1 LIPVT
6 LNIIRLPLRRT
17 GGTLALAGLVLIA
30 QACLAQAQVQGEGSP
45 AGNSSLGQQEKAQ
58 LVDKLDKLLQQNQKL
73 EEQNQELL
81 GEIRELRQKLGGGAN
96 ASEEPPSPGTSSQK
110 VDEGKP
116 FVMDTRQLAGQIGAA
131 QAGAKAEAGVSL
143 STVQENGQE
152 EKKKKNWWGTYT
164 PNLGFK
170 VARTEY
176 GDLSISIYSYVR
188 YMNQNALAPN
198 YINGFGQIVPVVQRQ
213 DMQLQKLQFK
223 FLGWVMNPKFTYFLW
238 AWTSNPTMG
247 QGAQVVLAGH
257 LDYNFNKYLQLGGG
271 IYSLPGTRSVEG
283 NFPFW
288 LSVDTRLI
296 GDEFFRP
303 SYSTGIQAKGDITE
317 RLRYQAMLANNTS
330 QLGVSALEL
339 DNGFNTFS
347 GALVWEAPDFGMA
360 WGDFDDHKK
369 LAYRLGAHYNRSHE
383 TAQSQPGVET
393 IENTQIRLGDGT
405 IIFTPNIFGPG
416 IRVNA
421 LDWRLACADVG
432 LKYHGFSFD
441 AEYYWR
447 WLNNFTGLNTAGLTE
462 IRNHGFQL
470 QASAM
475 AIPKTLQFYT
485 GGSMVLGNLGGSYDT
500 RVGLNWFPWKN
511 KVVRWNAEGLLLYR
525 SPVGYTSV
533 PYNVGSTGFVFHTNL
548 EMAF

>member
-1 LIPVT
+1 M
-6 LNIIRLPLRRT
+6 IRFLFPRVACQL
-17 GGTLALAGLVLIA
+17 LATALLLAAPAQKSAGQTAPQPATA
-30 QACLAQAQVQGEGSP
+30 QAAASNDQAPLTPRERELLQRVQELEQRLKAVESKVGSLP
-45 AGNSSLGQQEKAQ
+45 AGAAWPAAETKAPDVKTVQASANSTSSSAQ
-58 LVDKLDKLLQQNQKL
+58 NTTSAVLVD
-73 EEQNQELL
+73 QEN
-81 GEIRELRQKLGGGAN
+81 K
-96 ASEEPPSPGTSSQK
+96 SEETRK
-110 VDEGKP
+110 WGK
-116 FVMDTRQLAGQIGAA
+116 
-131 QAGAKAEAGVSL
+131 
-143 STVQENGQE
+143 
-152 EKKKKNWWGTYT
+152 YT

-170 VARTEY
+170 VADTEY
-176 GDLSISIYSYVR
+176 GDLSISIYTYAR
-188 YMNQNALAPN
+188 YLNQNALAPN
-198 YINGFGQIVPVVQRQ
+198 YINGFGAVVPVVRRQ

-223 FLGWVMNPKFTYFLW
+223 FLGWVMDPKFTYYLW

-257 LDYNFNKYLQLGGG
+257 VDYNFSKHFALGAG

-303 SYSTGIQAKGDITE
+303 SYTTGVNFKGDITD

-330 QLGVSALEL
+330 QLGVSALQL

-347 GALVWEAPDFGMA
+347 GALVWEAPDFGIA

-369 LAYRLGAHYNRSHE
+369 LAYRLGAHFSRSHE
-383 TAQSQPGVET
+383 TVQSQPGTET

-416 IRVNA
+416 ITVNA
-421 LDWRLACADVG
+421 LDWKMACTDVG
-432 LKYHGFSFD
+432 LKYRGFSFD

-447 WLNNFTGLNTAGLTE
+447 WLNDLTGPGTAGLPE

-475 AIPKTLQFYT
+475 AVPKTLQFYT
-485 GGSMVLGNLGGSYDT
+485 GGSMVLGNLGGGYDI
-500 RVGLNWFPWKN
+500 RVGINWFPWKN
-511 KVVRWNAEGLLLYR
+511 KVVRWNTEGLLLYR

>member
-1 LIPVT
+1 MFD
-6 LNIIRLPLRRT
+6 RRT
-17 GGTLALAGLVLIA
+17 LITAGIGGLVWCLPASAIIQTPTLPASTQAGTSNDQAPLTPRERELLQRVQELEERLKAVESKVGSPSGETVPPPETKAQDTETA
-30 QACLAQAQVQGEGSP
+30 QASASNTSLSA
-45 AGNSSLGQQEKAQ
+45 SS
-58 LVDKLDKLLQQNQKL
+58 
-73 EEQNQELL
+73 
-81 GEIRELRQKLGGGAN
+81 
-96 ASEEPPSPGTSSQK
+96 STSSA
-110 VDEGKP
+110 VPVE
-116 FVMDTRQLAGQIGAA
+116 
-131 QAGAKAEAGVSL
+131 
-143 STVQENGQE
+143 QENKPE
-152 EKKKKNWWGTYT
+152 ETKQWGKYT

-170 VARTEY
+170 VANTEH
-176 GDLSISIYSYVR
+176 GDLSISIYTYAR
-188 YMNQNALAPN
+188 YLNQLPLAKD
-198 YINGFGQIVPVVQRQ
+198 YTNGFGQVVPVVQRQ

-223 FLGWVMNPKFTYFLW
+223 FLGWVLDPKLTYYLW

-247 QGAQVVLAGH
+247 QGAQVVLAGN
-257 LDYNFNKYLQLGGG
+257 LKYKFSRYLTLGSG

-303 SYSTGIQAKGDITE
+303 SYSTGIQASGDITD

-330 QLGVSALEL
+330 QLGVSALQL
-339 DNGFNTFS
+339 DNGLNTFS
-347 GALVWEAPDFGMA
+347 GALVWETGDFGLA

-369 LAYRLGAHYNRSHE
+369 LASRLGAHFNRSHE
-383 TAQSQPGVET
+383 TAQSQPGAET

-405 IIFTPNIFGPG
+405 IVFTRDIFGPG
-416 IRVNA
+416 IAVNA
-421 LDWRLACADVG
+421 LDWKMTCVDAG
-432 LKYHGFSFD
+432 LKYHGFSLD
-441 AEYYWR
+441 GEYYWR
-447 WLNNFTGLNTAGLTE
+447 WLTNFTGPGTAGLPD
-462 IRNHGFQL
+462 IHNHGFQL

-475 AIPKTLQFYT
+475 ALPKTLQFYT

-533 PYNVGSTGFVFHTNL
+533 PYNVGSTGFVFHTSL

>member
-1 LIPVT
+1 
-6 LNIIRLPLRRT
+6 
-17 GGTLALAGLVLIA
+17 
-30 QACLAQAQVQGEGSP
+30 LAQTLVREERSRSRD
-45 AGNSSLGQQEKAQ
+45 SSLGQQEQEKGQ
-58 LVDKLDKLLQQNQKL
+58 WIDKLDKLVQQNQKL
-73 EEQNQELL
+73 EEQNRQLL
-81 GEIRELRQKLGGGAN
+81 DEIRELRQKLAAGTDVSEQPE
-96 ASEEPPSPGTSSQK
+96 ASADHAPQRIH
-110 VDEGKP
+110 EGSA
-116 FVMDTRQLAGQIGAA
+116 FVQDARLVSEQFLAA
-131 QAGAKAEAGVSL
+131 QASLAGAKPETAVIVS
-143 STVQENGQE
+143 SGQQGTHE
-152 EKKKKNWWGTYT
+152 EKKSWGKYT

-170 VARTEY
+170 VASTEY
-176 GDLSISIYSYVR
+176 GDLSISIYTYAR
-188 YMNQNALAPN
+188 YLNQNALAPN
-198 YINGFGQIVPVVQRQ
+198 YINGFGQVVPVVQRQ

-223 FLGWVMNPKFTYFLW
+223 FLGWIMDPKFTYYLW

-257 LDYNFNKYLQLGGG
+257 VDYNFSKHFALGAG

-303 SYSTGIQAKGDITE
+303 SYTTGINFKGDITD

-330 QLGVSALEL
+330 QLGVSALQL

-347 GALVWEAPDFGMA
+347 GALVWETPDFGIA

-369 LAYRLGAHYNRSHE
+369 LAYRLGAHFSRSHE
-383 TAQSQPGVET
+383 TAQSQPGTET
-393 IENTQIRLGDGT
+393 IENAQIRLGDGT
-405 IIFTPNIFGPG
+405 IIFTPNIFGLG
-416 IRVNA
+416 RQVTA
-421 LDWRLACADVG
+421 LDWKTTAVDVG
-432 LKYHGFSFD
+432 LKDHGFSFD

-447 WLNNFTGLNTAGLTE
+447 WLNNFTGLAIAGLPE
-462 IRNHGFQL
+462 VRNHGFQL

-475 AIPKTLQFYT
+475 AIPKSLQFYA
-485 GGSMVLGNLGGSYDT
+485 GGSMVLGNLGGGYDT
-500 RVGLNWFPWKN
+500 RVGINWFPFKN
-511 KVVRWNAEGLLLYR
+511 KIVRWNSEGLLLYR

>member
-1 LIPVT
+1 VSCRGFGPWA
-6 LNIIRLPLRRT
+6 RLAFAILVP
-17 GGTLALAGLVLIA
+17 ASAGVSQQSAESRAGIA
-30 QACLAQAQVQGEGSP
+30 QPVAAQTPQAAEQSPLTPRERELLLRIQELEERLKAVESKVGNVPGEAAPPAAETKAASTTTTQVSVNNTASSTLPTTSALP
-45 AGNSSLGQQEKAQ
+45 AEQDTQQEKNE
-58 LVDKLDKLLQQNQKL
+58 KW
-73 EEQNQELL
+73 
-81 GEIRELRQKLGGGAN
+81 
-96 ASEEPPSPGTSSQK
+96 
-110 VDEGKP
+110 GK
-116 FVMDTRQLAGQIGAA
+116 
-131 QAGAKAEAGVSL
+131 
-143 STVQENGQE
+143 
-152 EKKKKNWWGTYT
+152 YT

-170 VARTEY
+170 VANTEH
-176 GDLSISIYSYVR
+176 GDLSISIYTYAR
-188 YMNQNALAPN
+188 YLNQNALSPT
-198 YINGFGQIVPVVQRQ
+198 YINGFGATVPVVQRQ

-223 FLGWVMNPKFTYFLW
+223 FLGWVMDPKFTYYLW

-247 QGAQVVLAGH
+247 QGAQVVLAGN
-257 LDYNFNKYLQLGGG
+257 LKYKFSKYLTLGSG

-303 SYSTGIQAKGDITE
+303 SYSTGIQASGDITD

-330 QLGVSALEL
+330 QLGVSALQL

-347 GALVWEAPDFGMA
+347 GALVWETGDFGIA

-369 LAYRLGAHYNRSHE
+369 LASRLGAHFNRSHE
-383 TAQSQPGVET
+383 TAQSQPGTET

-416 IRVNA
+416 IAVNA
-421 LDWRLACADVG
+421 LDWKMACTDVG

-447 WLNNFTGLNTAGLTE
+447 WLNNFTGPGTAGLPE

-475 AIPKTLQFYT
+475 ALPKTLQFYT

-533 PYNVGSTGFVFHTNL
+533 PYNVGSTGFVFHTSL

>member
-1 LIPVT
+1 MSVT
-6 LNIIRLPLRRT
+6 KAVLAAFLQLGLLLT
-17 GGTLALAGLVLIA
+17 VATLAVSPGHSQEPAKPLSDATKGAASKEAINTTDTLKTIDQLIEQNRQLEKQNQQLIEQITTLRQTLAERQTPA
-30 QACLAQAQVQGEGSP
+30 QTPATPTDGASGEAKHASPETIQSPSNNISLTSAQP
-45 AGNSSLGQQEKAQ
+45 APSAVPEPQEKP
-58 LVDKLDKLLQQNQKL
+58 D
-73 EEQNQELL
+73 
-81 GEIRELRQKLGGGAN
+81 
-96 ASEEPPSPGTSSQK
+96 
-110 VDEGKP
+110 
-116 FVMDTRQLAGQIGAA
+116 
-131 QAGAKAEAGVSL
+131 
-143 STVQENGQE
+143 E
-152 EKKKKNWWGTYT
+152 EKKWGKYT

-170 VARTEY
+170 VANTEH
-176 GDLSISIYSYVR
+176 GDLSISIYTYVR
-188 YMNQNALAPN
+188 YLNQLALSQT
-198 YINGFGQIVPVVQRQ
+198 YINGFGQVVPVVRRQ
-213 DMQLQKLQFK
+213 DFQLQKLQFK
-223 FLGWVMNPKFTYFLW
+223 FLGWIMDPKFTYYLW

-257 LDYNFNKYLQLGGG
+257 VDYKFNKYLQLGGG

-303 SYSTGIQAKGDITE
+303 SYTTGINAKGDITD
-317 RLRYQAMLANNTS
+317 RLRYQAMFANNTS
-330 QLGVSALEL
+330 QLGVSSLEL
-339 DNGFNTFS
+339 DNGLNTFS
-347 GALVWEAPDFGMA
+347 GALVWETGDFGMA
-360 WGDFDDHKK
+360 WGDFDDHQK
-369 LAYRLGAHYNRSHE
+369 LASRLGGHFNRSHE

-416 IRVNA
+416 ITVNA
-421 LDWRLACADVG
+421 LDWKMACVDVG
-432 LKYHGFSFD
+432 LKYRGFSFD

-447 WLNNFTGLNTAGLTE
+447 WLNKFTGLNTAGLPE

-475 AIPKTLQFYT
+475 AIPKTLQLYS
-485 GGSMVLGNLGGSYDT
+485 GGSMVLGNLGGGYDT

-533 PYNVGSTGFVFHTNL
+533 PYNVGSTGFVFHTNV

>member
-1 LIPVT
+1 M
-6 LNIIRLPLRRT
+6 IRLPLRRT
-17 GGTLALAGLVLIA
+17 GTLVLAGLVLIA
-30 QACLAQAQVQGEGSP
+30 QACLAQAQVHGEGSP
-45 AGNSSLGQQEKAQ
+45 ASLGQQEKAQ
-58 LVDKLDKLLQQNQKL
+58 LVDKLDKLLQQNEKL
-73 EEQNQELL
+73 EEQNHQLL
-81 GEIRELRQKLGGGAN
+81 DEIRELRQKLAGEAST
-96 ASEEPPSPGTSSQK
+96 SEEPEALGK
-110 VDEGKP
+110 VGPQETAEGKAS
-116 FVMDTRQLAGQIGAA
+116 VRDAQQVAEQIAAA
-131 QAGAKAEAGVSL
+131 QASQAGASSDAAVSL
-143 STVQENGQE
+143 STAQEDRQE
-152 EKKKKNWWGTYT
+152 KEKKKSWGTYT

-170 VARTEY
+170 VASTEY

-188 YMNQNALAPN
+188 YLNQNALAPN
-198 YINGFGQIVPVVQRQ
+198 YINGFGQVVPVVQRQ
-213 DMQLQKLQFK
+213 DVQLQKLQFK
-223 FLGWVMNPKFTYFLW
+223 FLGWVMSPNLTYYLW

-247 QGAQVVLAGH
+247 QPAQVVLAGN
-257 LDYNFNKYLQLGGG
+257 LKYKFSKYLTLGGG

-296 GDEFFRP
+296 ADEFFRP
-303 SYSTGIQAKGDITE
+303 SYSTGIQASGDITD

-330 QLGVSALEL
+330 QLGVSALQL
-339 DNGFNTFS
+339 DNGLNTFA
-347 GALVWEAPDFGMA
+347 GALVWEAPDFGIA

-383 TAQSQPGVET
+383 TVQSQPGTES
-393 IENTQIRLGDGT
+393 IDNTQIRLGDGT

-416 IRVNA
+416 IAVNA
-421 LDWRLACADVG
+421 LDWRMTCADVG
-432 LKYHGFSFD
+432 LKYHGFSLD

-447 WLNNFTGLNTAGLTE
+447 WLNNFTGPGTAGLPE
-462 IRNHGFQL
+462 IFNHGFQL
-470 QASAM
+470 QASGM

-525 SPVGYTSV
+525 SPVGYTSL

>member
-1 LIPVT
+1 MLH
-6 LNIIRLPLRRT
+6 L
-17 GGTLALAGLVLIA
+17 TLAFIVGAGVAVAASA
-30 QACLAQAQVQGEGSP
+30 QESAKSGP
-45 AGNSSLGQQEKAQ
+45 ASDSRG
-58 LVDKLDKLLQQNQKL
+58 
-73 EEQNQELL
+73 
-81 GEIRELRQKLGGGAN
+81 
-96 ASEEPPSPGTSSQK
+96 
-110 VDEGKP
+110 
-116 FVMDTRQLAGQIGAA
+116 IGAA
-131 QAGAKAEAGVSL
+131 DPLSPSSVLTLIDALTEQNRRLEKQNQQLMDQITALRQTLTQHEAATQSAAASPGASAVPADSSAEGNATPNGDGSL
-143 STVQENGQE
+143 SSSASSTTPVVVLEQENKQE
-152 EKKKKNWWGTYT
+152 ETKKWGKYT

-170 VARTEY
+170 VAETDH
-176 GDLSISIYSYVR
+176 GDLSISIYTYAR
-188 YMNQNALAPN
+188 YLNQNALSSN
-198 YINGFGQIVPVVQRQ
+198 YINGFGQVVPVVQRQ

-223 FLGWVMNPKFTYFLW
+223 FLGWVMDPKFTYYLW

-257 LDYNFNKYLQLGGG
+257 IDYKFNKYLAMGAG

-303 SYSTGIQAKGDITE
+303 SYTTGVNFKGDITE

-330 QLGVSALEL
+330 QLGVSSLEL

-347 GALVWEAPDFGMA
+347 GALAYEIGDFGLA
-360 WGDFDDHKK
+360 WGDFENHQK
-369 LAYRLGAHYNRSHE
+369 LTSRLGTHFSRSHE
-383 TAQSQPGVET
+383 TVQSQPGTET

-416 IRVNA
+416 RQVTA
-421 LDWRLACADVG
+421 LDWKMACADVG

-447 WLNNFTGLNTAGLTE
+447 WLNNFSGPGTAGLAE

-470 QASAM
+470 QASTM
-475 AIPKTLQFYT
+475 LIPKSLQLYT
-485 GGSMVLGNLGGSYDT
+485 GGSMVLGNLGGGYDT
-500 RVGLNWFPWKN
+500 RVGLNWFPFKN
-511 KVVRWNAEGLLLYR
+511 KVIRWNSEGLLLYR
-525 SPVGYTSV
+525 APVGYTSV
-533 PYNVGSTGFVFHTNL
+533 PYNVGSTGFVFHTNV

>member
-1 LIPVT
+1 MSVT
-6 LNIIRLPLRRT
+6 KAVLSGFLHFGLLLAVA
-17 GGTLALAGLVLIA
+17 TLAAGSGHA
-30 QACLAQAQVQGEGSP
+30 QQP
-45 AGNSSLGQQEKAQ
+45 AKPASDATKGAANKEAINTTDTLKTIDQLMEQNRQLEK
-58 LVDKLDKLLQQNQKL
+58 QNQQL
-73 EEQNQELL
+73 IEQ
-81 GEIRELRQKLGGGAN
+81 ITTLRQTLAERQTPAQTPEAPTDGASGE
-96 ASEEPPSPGTSSQK
+96 AKQTPAET
-110 VDEGKP
+110 
-116 FVMDTRQLAGQIGAA
+116 I
-131 QAGAKAEAGVSL
+131 QAPVNNVSL
-143 STVQENGQE
+143 TSAQPVPPALPEQQDKPEE
-152 EKKKKNWWGTYT
+152 EKKWGKYT

-170 VARTEY
+170 VANTEH
-176 GDLSISIYSYVR
+176 GDLSISIYTYVR
-188 YMNQNALAPN
+188 YLNQNALSPT
-198 YINGFGQIVPVVQRQ
+198 YINGFGQVVPVVRRQ
-213 DMQLQKLQFK
+213 DFQLQKLQFK
-223 FLGWVMNPKFTYFLW
+223 FLGWIMDPKFTYYLW

-257 LDYNFNKYLQLGGG
+257 VDYKFSKYLQLGGG

-303 SYSTGIQAKGDITE
+303 SYTTGIQAKGDITD
-317 RLRYQAMLANNTS
+317 RLRYQAMFANNTS

-339 DNGFNTFS
+339 DNGLNTFA
-347 GALVWEAPDFGMA
+347 GALVWEAGDFGLA
-360 WGDFDDHKK
+360 WGDFEDHQK
-369 LAYRLGAHYNRSHE
+369 LATRLGAHYNRSHE
-383 TAQSQPGVET
+383 TAQSQPGTET

-405 IIFTPNIFGPG
+405 IVFTPNIFGPG
-416 IRVNA
+416 ITVNA
-421 LDWRLACADVG
+421 LDWKMACADVG
-432 LKYHGFSFD
+432 FKYHGFSFD

-447 WLNNFTGLNTAGLTE
+447 WLNNFTGAGVAGLAE

-475 AIPKTLQFYT
+475 AIPKSLQVYT
-485 GGSMVLGNLGGSYDT
+485 GGSMVLGNLGGGYDT

-533 PYNVGSTGFVFHTNL
+533 PYNVGSTGFVFHTNV

>member
-1 LIPVT
+1 EARPAATQASQSADKTPLTPRERE
-6 LNIIRLPLRRT
+6 LLRR
-17 GGTLALAGLVLIA
+17 
-30 QACLAQAQVQGEGSP
+30 VQELEERLKAVESKVGSASGEAGSP
-45 AGNSSLGQQEKAQ
+45 AQTEGPDTSTAQ
-58 LVDKLDKLLQQNQKL
+58 ASANNASTSAQSTPSAAPEQQN
-73 EEQNQELL
+73 
-81 GEIRELRQKLGGGAN
+81 
-96 ASEEPPSPGTSSQK
+96 
-110 VDEGKP
+110 
-116 FVMDTRQLAGQIGAA
+116 
-131 QAGAKAEAGVSL
+131 KAE
-143 STVQENGQE
+143 E
-152 EKKKKNWWGTYT
+152 EKKKWGKYT

-170 VARTEY
+170 VANTEH
-176 GDLSISIYSYVR
+176 GDLSISIYTYVR
-188 YMNQNALAPN
+188 YLNQNALSPN
-198 YINGFGQIVPVVQRQ
+198 YINGFGRVVPVVQRQ

-223 FLGWVMNPKFTYFLW
+223 FLGWVMDPKFTYYLW

-247 QGAQVVLAGH
+247 QPAQVVLAGH
-257 LDYNFNKYLQLGGG
+257 VDYNFSKYFTFGGG

-296 GDEFFRP
+296 SDEFFRP
-303 SYSTGIQAKGDITE
+303 SYTTGINAKGDITD

-330 QLGVSALEL
+330 QLGVSALQL

-347 GALVWEAPDFGMA
+347 GALVWEVPDFGIA

-369 LAYRLGAHYNRSHE
+369 LAYRLGAHFSRSHE
-383 TAQSQPGVET
+383 TQQSQPGTET

-416 IRVNA
+416 IAVNA
-421 LDWRLACADVG
+421 LDWKMTCVDAG
-432 LKYHGFSFD
+432 LKYRGFSLD
-441 AEYYWR
+441 GEYYWR
-447 WLNNFTGLNTAGLTE
+447 WLNNFTGPGTAGLPE

-475 AIPKTLQFYT
+475 AIPKTLQVYT
-485 GGSMVLGNLGGSYDT
+485 GGSMVLGNLGGGYDT
-500 RVGLNWFPWKN
+500 RVGINWFPFKN
-511 KVVRWNAEGLLLYR
+511 KVVRWNSEGLLLYR

>member
-1 LIPVT
+1 M
-6 LNIIRLPLRRT
+6 IRLLLRRT
-17 GGTLALAGLVLIA
+17 GSMFALAAVVLTAHAAVA
-30 QACLAQAQVQGEGSP
+30 QATGQGEGSP
-45 AGNSSLGQQEKAQ
+45 SGNSSLGQQEKAQ
-58 LVDKLDKLLQQNQKL
+58 LVDKLDKLVQQNQKL
-73 EEQNQELL
+73 EQQAQQMVEQNRRLVD
-81 GEIRELRQKLGGGAN
+81 EIRELRKELAGGTDTSEGPEKQGTAASHGIDEGKAFVQDARPVTEQFIAAQTSQAGAN
-96 ASEEPPSPGTSSQK
+96 AQAA
-110 VDEGKP
+110 
-116 FVMDTRQLAGQIGAA
+116 AGQQGRP
-131 QAGAKAEAGVSL
+131 
-143 STVQENGQE
+143 E
-152 EKKKKNWWGTYT
+152 EKKTWGKYT

-170 VARTEY
+170 VANTEY
-176 GDLSISIYSYVR
+176 GDLSISIYTYAR
-188 YMNQNALAPN
+188 YLNQLALAPN
-198 YINGFGQIVPVVQRQ
+198 YINGFGQVVPVVRRQ

-223 FLGWVMNPKFTYFLW
+223 FLGWILDPKFTYYLW

-257 LDYNFNKYLQLGGG
+257 IDYKFNKYFAMGAG

-303 SYSTGIQAKGDITE
+303 SYTTGVNFKGDITD

-347 GALVWEAPDFGMA
+347 GALVWDTNDFGIA
-360 WGDFDDHKK
+360 WGDFEDHQK
-369 LAYRLGAHYNRSHE
+369 LATRLGAHFNRSHE
-383 TAQSQPGVET
+383 TVQSQPGTET

-416 IRVNA
+416 ITVTA
-421 LDWRLACADVG
+421 LDWKMACTDVG

-447 WLNNFTGLNTAGLTE
+447 WLNNFTGTGTAGLAE
-462 IRNHGFQL
+462 IFNHGFQL

-475 AIPKTLQFYT
+475 VMPKTFQVYA
-485 GGSMVLGNLGGSYDT
+485 GGSMVLGNLGGGYDT
-500 RVGLNWFPWKN
+500 RVGINWFPFKN
-511 KVVRWNAEGLLLYR
+511 KVVRWNSEGLLLYR

>member
-1 LIPVT
+1 MTRSVRIAILQFGLAVALVT
-6 LNIIRLPLRRT
+6 FCICV
-17 GGTLALAGLVLIA
+17 AG
-30 QACLAQAQVQGEGSP
+30 AQVPATSTAADAPDTTDMLKAIDQLTEQNRQLEKQNQQLMDQITALRQTIAEHQGSAQPAGAGSP
-45 AGNSSLGQQEKAQ
+45 GFSAAAKDSP
-58 LVDKLDKLLQQNQKL
+58 
-73 EEQNQELL
+73 
-81 GEIRELRQKLGGGAN
+81 GEIVQARAN
-96 ASEEPPSPGTSSQK
+96 DGSSSP
-110 VDEGKP
+110 
-116 FVMDTRQLAGQIGAA
+116 A
-131 QAGAKAEAGVSL
+131 L
-143 STVQENGQE
+143 STTPAVRVEQENKQE
-152 EKKKKNWWGTYT
+152 ETKKWGKYT

-170 VARTEY
+170 VASTEH
-176 GDLSISIYSYVR
+176 GDLSISIYTYAR
-188 YMNQNALAPN
+188 YLNQLSLAKN
-198 YINGFGQIVPVVQRQ
+198 YTNGFGQVVPVVQRQ

-223 FLGWVMNPKFTYFLW
+223 FLGWVIDPKFTYYLW

-257 LDYNFNKYLQLGGG
+257 IDYKFSKLFALGAG

-303 SYSTGIQAKGDITE
+303 SYTTGVNFKGDLTN

-339 DNGFNTFS
+339 DNGFNTFV
-347 GALVWEAPDFGMA
+347 GALAWETDDFGIA
-360 WGDFDDHKK
+360 WGDFEHHEK
-369 LAYRLGAHYNRSHE
+369 LASRLGAHFNRSHE
-383 TAQSQPGVET
+383 TVQSQPGTET

-405 IIFTPNIFGPG
+405 IVFTPNIFGPG
-416 IRVNA
+416 RQVTA
-421 LDWRLACADVG
+421 LDWKMTCADVG
-432 LKYHGFSFD
+432 LKYRGFSFD

-447 WLNNFTGLNTAGLTE
+447 WLNNFSGPGTAGLRE

-485 GGSMVLGNLGGSYDT
+485 GGSMVLGNLGGGYDT
-500 RVGLNWFPWKN
+500 RAGLNWFPWKN

-525 SPVGYTSV
+525 APVGYTSV
-533 PYNVGSTGFVFHTNL
+533 PYNVGSTGFVFHTSV
-548 EMAF
+548 EMTF